1 MPQLNL
7 TAKTKEE
14 RLIKAYLEAN
24 ASETLAEKINNGV
37 QIPKDGKTL
46 INKKTLAGFMRFAC
60 DEARKQ
66 AEKGANSAC
75 IDDQTVYGW
84 AVHYFEENSIE
95 GTLYNADGIEYKI
108 QPNIATK
115 APAVK
120 YSPPKPQPKPQLS
133 MFDMLENSDSSG
145 ICGAQSED
153 EPSDEDEEV
162 VEQNVDPETG
172 EILSEEEMR
181 AFDGDID
188 ETIPT
193 VSDIIGDKP
202 PECRN
207 DPALEKEIAAV
218 MDDKQSQNGAP
229 MPEDEDDFD
238 ISAFDTEAVAI
249 LSEIF
254 GDEAEELRKRG
265 GDKGEY
271 GATTGRPRRVGW
283 FDCVATKYG
292 CMLQGATSVVMTNI
306 DALGYLDKIPVCT
319 GYEVDGEI
327 ITDFPCTPK
336 LNRAKP
342 VLTVLDGWKQDV
354 RGIKNYNDLPE
365 NCRRYIEFLEEQ
377 IGFPIKMVSNG
388 PKRSEIIV
396 R

>member
-1 MPQLNL
+1 MPQINL
-7 TAKTKEE
+7 TAQTKEE
-14 RLIKAYLEAN
+14 RLIKTYLEAN
-24 ASETLAEKINNGV
+24 ASETLAGKINNGV
-37 QIPKDGKTL
+37 RVHKDGKTL

-84 AVHYFEENSIE
+84 AIHYFEEDSIE
-95 GTLYNADGIEYKI
+95 GTLYNEDGTEYKI
-108 QPNIATK
+108 QPNVAAK

-145 ICGAQSED
+145 ICATQSED
-153 EPSDEDEEV
+153 ELSDEDEEV

-181 AFDGDID
+181 EFDGDID

-202 PECRN
+202 PECRTN
-207 DPALEKEIAAV
+207 PALEKEIAAV
-218 MDDKQSQNGAP
+218 MDDTQTQNGAP

-238 ISAFDTEAVAI
+238 ISAFDAEAVAI

-254 GDEAEELRKRG
+254 GDEIELR
-265 GDKGEY
+265 
-271 GATTGRPRRVGW
+271 
-283 FDCVATKYG
+283 
-292 CMLQGATSVVMTNI
+292 
-306 DALGYLDKIPVCT
+306 
-319 GYEVDGEI
+319 
-327 ITDFPCTPK
+327 
-336 LNRAKP
+336 
-342 VLTVLDGWKQDV
+342 
-354 RGIKNYNDLPE
+354 
-365 NCRRYIEFLEEQ
+365 
-377 IGFPIKMVSNG
+377 
-388 PKRSEIIV
+388 
-396 R
+396 

>member
-24 ASETLAEKINNGV
+24 ASETLAVKINNGV
-37 QIPKDGKTL
+37 RVQKDGKTL
-46 INKKTLAGFMRFAC
+46 INKKTLAGFMKFAC
-60 DEARKQ
+60 DEAKKQ

-84 AVHYFEENSIE
+84 AVHYFEEDSIE
-95 GTLYNADGIEYKI
+95 GTLYNEDGTEYKI
-108 QPNIATK
+108 QPNVAAK

-120 YSPPKPQPKPQLS
+120 HSPLKPQPKPQLS
-133 MFDMLENSDSSG
+133 MFDMLENGNSSG
-145 ICGAQSED
+145 ICATQSEEKPTD
-153 EPSDEDEEV
+153 EDDEEV

-181 AFDGDID
+181 AFDGDIA

-218 MDDKQSQNGAP
+218 MDDEQSQNGAP
-229 MPEDEDDFD
+229 MPEDEGDFD

-254 GDEAEELRKRG
+254 GDEIELR
-265 GDKGEY
+265 
-271 GATTGRPRRVGW
+271 
-283 FDCVATKYG
+283 
-292 CMLQGATSVVMTNI
+292 
-306 DALGYLDKIPVCT
+306 
-319 GYEVDGEI
+319 
-327 ITDFPCTPK
+327 
-336 LNRAKP
+336 
-342 VLTVLDGWKQDV
+342 
-354 RGIKNYNDLPE
+354 
-365 NCRRYIEFLEEQ
+365 
-377 IGFPIKMVSNG
+377 
-388 PKRSEIIV
+388 
-396 R
+396 